1 MPDTLNN
8 YVLQERPIVPMV
20 DLGIL
25 SNSLATI
32 NQGNKEA
39 LKTQSELKAAI
50 GNIDLNEAEDGYK
63 EQLYNDIEK
72 TVEDNS
78 IEGNAY
84 FALDDLITKKGDIE
98 KNEGLLGRIKAQ
110 QAYKK
115 NIADLDERVK
125 RGDITRDTAEWAK
138 EMNPYYYEDKYKTDV
153 NGNVV
158 LGKDGK
164 PIIIGGTD
172 WAPDLV
178 PVKDVDINKVYA
190 LASQYIKPKR
200 SSWES
205 TTFVDENGNISKTYK
220 PGYFILNKVDGKK
233 EEVTRQMV
241 DNAINM
247 AINANPEIEASMKQ
261 SFEVA
266 KWKYS
271 KGDIN
276 NNLAYDNT
284 GKLKSYNQYRNDLI
298 DPYINQMIYSETQSS
313 TEWNNSG
320 LQLMYKQKAKEK
332 TSKIGNGSGI
342 DPLAAIQLATS
353 AMGHPILLDTD
364 LFGSSIGTIN
374 QGKATL
380 AQIAKVGI
388 NEIPDTYEDYV
399 KLLGSGMGPKSAD
412 ELANEQLALKA
423 AKDFY
428 DAYGAQI
435 INNNNR
441 ANSNSELDAA
451 TLVEQYLEQ
460 NIPLSQ
466 LSGTNP
472 YIQPF
477 VEKYN
482 TYIDNMFQD
491 SQYIKFTPKDIN
503 KIIKSNDDKERLASL
518 GIEISNGSLIL
529 SKDNDNVLYTF
540 MDLLDGQ
547 NGDIYRGDNNN
558 WQRLN
563 KGLGRRILEGISMG
577 TGSAGSSRNTRER
590 FDFFNDTTQDFVD
603 ESFKLK
609 KDIISVYRKNA
620 VDQVKEDQDKILVG
634 TGTLGS
640 YTVGDAIA
648 QQILEETGE
657 AKVKSMRE
665 AAKSRVLN
673 LARSGNLVDTELY
686 RVLEDDKGG
695 YYYQEI
701 DRAEKLKITNELSN
715 INDNDITGNLS
726 YIQGYEFKQG
736 ISYPRVIYDK
746 EGKNTHTTETIKL
759 IFGTNQNDPEL
770 ERLNSTDMIRTGK
783 ELMGSYINGE
793 SLNVGKVGNSYITI
807 QGIQDS
813 KDIKYSDTY
822 KITVGGDVA
831 GVVNTTDG
839 ISLLNAYRTAIN
851 DRKTFVAGDNPEQA
865 LANYVQ
871 SNPFIYD
878 TYVKIFGE
886 ETAFNILASIM
897 LK

>member
-1 MPDTLNN
+1 MANELLHYT
-8 YVLQERPIVPMV
+8 LQERPIQPML
-20 DLGIL
+20 DLGVVQ
-25 SNSLATI
+25 NTLATI
-32 NQGNKEA
+32 TAGNKEA
-39 LKTQSELKAAI
+39 LQKQSELRTAI
-50 GNIDLNEAEDGYK
+50 ANLDLNEAEDGYK
-63 EQLYNDIEK
+63 QQLYDDITK
-72 TVEDNS
+72 TIDDNA

-84 FALDDLITKKGDIE
+84 YALDDIIKKQGDIAS
-98 KNEGLLGRIKAQ
+98 NPGLIGRLKAQ
-110 QAYKK
+110 QAYKQYRAE
-115 NIADLDERVK
+115 IDAR
-125 RGDITRDTAEWAK
+125 RDISDDTKAWAK
-138 EMNPYYYEDKYKTDV
+138 DINPYQYQDKIDETT
-153 NGNVV
+153 GNV
-158 LGKDGK
+158 
-164 PIIIGGTD
+164 IGGTE
-172 WAPDLV
+172 WKPTIT
-178 PVKDVDINKVYA
+178 PVEDIDMNKVYA

-220 PGYFILNKVDGKK
+220 PGYFVLNETTGNK

-266 KWKYS
+266 KWKHS
-271 KGDIN
+271 KGDVDN
-276 NNLAYDNT
+276 NIAYDNT
-284 GKLKSYNQYRNDLI
+284 GKLKSYNQYRNDLV

-313 TEWNNSG
+313 TKWNNSG
-320 LQLMYKQKAKEK
+320 LQLMYKQKAKEEV
-332 TSKIGNGSGI
+332 SKIGNGSGV
-342 DPLAAIQLATS
+342 DPIAAIQLATS
-353 AMGHPILLDTD
+353 NVGHPILLDKD
-364 LFGSSIGTIN
+364 IFGSSVGVIN

-380 AQIAKVGI
+380 AQIAKVGVT
-388 NEIPDTYEDYV
+388 EIPDTYEDYV
-399 KLLGSGMGPKSAD
+399 KLLNVDNSVQPSKQILDTLSF
-412 ELANEQLALKA
+412 

-428 DAYGAQI
+428 DVYGAEI
-435 INNNNR
+435 VNNNNR
-441 ANSNSELDAA
+441 ANSTSELDAA

-472 YIQPF
+472 HIQSF

-482 TYIDNMFQD
+482 IYIDNMFQD

-503 KIIKSNDDKERLASL
+503 KIIKSNDDRERLAAL

-547 NGDIYRGDNNN
+547 KGDIYRGDNNH
-558 WQRLN
+558 WQKLN
-563 KGLGRRILEGISMG
+563 KGLGRRVLESISMG

-590 FDFFNDTTQDFVD
+590 FDFFNDTTQDFVNQ
-603 ESFKLK
+603 SFKLK
-609 KDIISVYRKNA
+609 KDIASVYRQNA
-620 VDQVKEDQDKILVG
+620 VDQVKEGQDKILVG

-657 AKVKSMRE
+657 AKVKSMHE

-715 INDNDITGNLS
+715 TNNNDITGNLS

-736 ISYPRVIYDK
+736 ISYPRKIYDK
-746 EGKNTHTTETIKL
+746 DGKDTHTTEAIKL
-759 IFGTNQNDPEL
+759 VFGTNQNDPEL
-770 ERLNSTDMIRTGK
+770 ERLNGTDMIRTGK

-793 SLNVGKVGNSYITI
+793 SLNIGKVGNSYITI

-851 DRKTFVAGDNPEQA
+851 DRKTFVAGDNPEQT

-871 SNPFIYD
+871 NNPFVYD

-897 LK
+897 FR

>member
-72 TVEDNS
+72 TVKDNS

-138 EMNPYYYEDKYKTDV
+138 EMNPYHYEDKYKTDV
-153 NGNVV
+153 DGNVV

-178 PVKDVDINKVYA
+178 PVKDVDINKVYV
-190 LASQYIKPKR
+190 LASQYIKPKK

-320 LQLMYKQKAKEK
+320 LQLMYKQKAKEELDK
-332 TSKIGNGSGI
+332 STGGLGI
-342 DPLAAIQLATS
+342 NAEDAVRNATS
-353 AMGHPILLDTD
+353 VMGNPIELDKD
-364 LFGSSIGTIN
+364 IFGSSLGKIN
-374 QGKATL
+374 QGKAKLSNIT
-380 AQIAKVGI
+380 GI
-388 NEIPDTYEDYV
+388 PMDNIPDTYEDFINTV
-399 KLLGSGMGPKSAD
+399 QSVNGIISDTQRKV
-412 ELANEQLALKA
+412 

-428 DAYGAQI
+428 DIYGTQI
-435 INNNNR
+435 QNNNNR
-441 ANSNSELDAA
+441 KNSNSELDAA
-451 TLVEQYLEQ
+451 TIVHQYLQQ
-460 NIPLSQ
+460 NISLSQ
-466 LSGTNP
+466 INGTNP
-472 YIQPF
+472 HL
-477 VEKYN
+477 KK
-482 TYIDNMFQD
+482 YIDEYNNFINNLFGD
-491 SQYIKFTPKDIN
+491 SETITFKPKDIN
-503 KIIKSNDDKERLASL
+503 KVLTSKEERQRYENLGFRIKDNSIILDKSNDNLAYTFAYLMNEQQGDFYRGDNKLTYGLIGLMGNTSITPLQRASDEAFLTPQQKFDKKINWPSDVTKQADNLKHM
-518 GIEISNGSLIL
+518 IEVAYQDAEVKQI
-529 SKDNDNVLYTF
+529 KDNDNKIVV
-540 MDLLDGQ
+540 
-547 NGDIYRGDNNN
+547 
-558 WQRLN
+558 
-563 KGLGRRILEGISMG
+563 G
-577 TGSAGSSRNTRER
+577 TGSLST
-590 FDFFNDTTQDFVD
+590 F
-603 ESFKLK
+603 
-609 KDIISVYRKNA
+609 
-620 VDQVKEDQDKILVG
+620 
-634 TGTLGS
+634 
-640 YTVGDAIA
+640 TVGDTLA

-657 AKVKSMRE
+657 AKVKSMRD
-665 AAKSRVLN
+665 AAKARVID
-673 LARSGNLVDTELY
+673 AFRTGNLIDNEVYQAIYDEKSGTYNYKELN
-686 RVLEDDKGG
+686 
-695 YYYQEI
+695 
-701 DRAEKLKITNELSN
+701 RAQKLNIINELAG
-715 INDNDITGNLS
+715 IEDNDITGNLS

-736 ISYPRVIYDK
+736 FTYPRKIYDD
-746 EGKNTHTTETIKL
+746 GKDTHATEEVKL
-759 IFGTNQNDPEL
+759 IFGVNQNDPEL
-770 ERLNSTDMIRTGK
+770 EALNDMDFIRAGK
-783 ELMGSYINGE
+783 ELMGSYINEEAVNIGK
-793 SLNVGKVGNSYITI
+793 LNDNYITVK
-807 QGIQDS
+807 GIQDPAN
-813 KDIKYSDTY
+813 IKFSDTFE
-822 KITVGGDVA
+822 IDISGDFM
-831 GVVNTTDG
+831 GVCNTTTAMN
-839 ISLLNAYRTAIN
+839 LLQSYRTLIN
-851 DRKTFVAGDNPEQA
+851 DRKDFKIGSDVDKSI
-865 LANYVQ
+865 ANYVEE
-871 SNPFIYD
+871 NPNIWNN
-878 TYVKIFGE
+878 YVNAFGE
-886 ETAFNILASIM
+886 KRAFDIISNIL
-897 LK
+897 LNY